1 MDSERPTL
9 FPRRDPTGN
18 WIKDHSLSLVIAA
31 ILAVQFAIA
40 IWTGFNEWS
49 SQQADH
55 SGQASFSDPEF
66 WIFLAYETNMSTLA
80 DTYGVLLI
88 VLLSKWFYE
97 RGSAE
102 SK

>member
-1 MDSERPTL
+1 MSNSGGL
-9 FPRRDPTGN
+9 FPRKEPTGS
-18 WIKDHSLSLVIAA
+18 WIKDHSLSLVISAMLLLQL
-31 ILAVQFAIA
+31 IFAVWA
-40 IWTGFNEWS
+40 GFNEWS
-49 SQQADH
+49 SQQTDH
-55 SGQASFSDPEF
+55 NGQSSFYDPEF

-102 SK
+102 SN